1 MLIADAEGH
10 AVEQGFTEDD
20 SRLAFYT
27 GDCIEEGWFSTF
39 GQQHPRHRFDIVTVF
54 SVTKWMHLH
63 HGDSGLRRLFS
74 SLFALLSPGGV
85 VVIEPQEWEN
95 YKSAVKKNK
104 DLRPTF
110 KTLEIR
116 PPFIDDM
123 TQAGFKLETQIERE
137 EGGFSRPLLV
147 WRKE

>member
-1 MLIADAEGH
+1 
-10 AVEQGFTEDD
+10 
-20 SRLAFYT
+20 
-27 GDCIEEGWFSTF
+27 
-39 GQQHPRHRFDIVTVF
+39 
-54 SVTKWMHLH
+54 MHLH
-63 HGDSGLRRLFS
+63 NGDAGLRRLFF
-74 SLFALLSPGGV
+74 SLFSLLPPGGV

-110 KTLEIR
+110 QTLEMR
-116 PPFIDDM
+116 PPFIEDM
-123 TQAGFKLETQIERE
+123 QKVGFKLESHIERE